1 MARFCPSRGFI
12 LDLGGWGFAVPF
24 YFVQNCSYSHWL
36 MSWAQICNRGA
47 FFKTTHAYPQF
58 SGLSTL
64 YRVSRCIYRRT
75 ARHVLVPPWPIF
87 RALLRK
93 TVFLPVIVW
102 PRSHP
107 ETHLLPPTELYCFV
121 TYSGLLFYVNWN
133 NNKISTKKKK
143 PLIEMLHVKII
154 DIVVSGHVIMGVVR
168 YRLFYICISLTSTVL

>member
-107 ETHLLPPTELYCFV
+107 ETHLLPPTEQYRFV
-121 TYSGLLFYVNWN
+121 PYSGLLFYVNWN
-133 NNKISTKKKK
+133 NNKISTEKKNHWLKCYT
-143 PLIEMLHVKII
+143 
-154 DIVVSGHVIMGVVR
+154 S
-168 YRLFYICISLTSTVL
+168 RL